1 MKVLITSPSLNE
13 QDNVSGISTMISN
26 IIEGP
31 GPDYVHFT
39 AGRKD
44 NGKFDLDWL
53 ITQAKLPFEFRKA
66 VADADPDVVHINT
79 AFEPRA
85 IVRDL
90 VLAKS
95 AGKRPIL
102 LHVHG
107 GRFVMQDY
115 PNKVLALLA
124 DQLLRSAARVVTLSE
139 VEAESILKRS
149 PGVRVAVLP
158 NAVPATRFAATDRA
172 WGEKTIVYLGRMD
185 EAKGLND
192 MVESCR
198 MLVTQGFKFRF
209 DCYGSG
215 PDQESFVRAMT
226 GVLGDKFRFGGVV
239 AGSEK
244 VAALHRA
251 DIFLMPSKF
260 EGLPL
265 SLLEAMAAGCVPA
278 VSDRGAIPS
287 VIDDGRN
294 GFLVE
299 PGDLTQI
306 VGKLKF
312 LLSEGEPGWNDLR
325 ENARRTIVDGFDFPQ
340 YSKRLQDLYAE
351 IGHAQQVFSRPEK
364 ND

>member
-26 IIEGP
+26 IIESRGCE
-31 GPDYVHFT
+31 YVHFT

-44 NGKFDLDWL
+44 NGKFDHAWVM
-53 ITQAKLPFEFRKA
+53 TQAKLPFEFRKA
-66 VADADPDVVHINT
+66 ISQADPDVVHINT
-79 AFEPRA
+79 AFEPRS
-85 IVRDL
+85 IVRDF
-90 VLAKS
+90 VLSKA

-107 GRFVMQDY
+107 GRFVMQEFE
-115 PNKVLALLA
+115 NKFLGSLA
-124 DQLLRSAARVVTLSE
+124 DKLLRSASRVVTLSD

-149 PGVRVAVLP
+149 PGLPITVLP
-158 NAVPATRFAATDRA
+158 NAVPAATYSASDRA
-172 WGEKTIVYLGRMD
+172 WGEKTIVYLGRLH
-185 EAKGLND
+185 ESKGLSD
-192 MVESCR
+192 IVESSR
-198 MLVTQGFKFRF
+198 MLIAQGFKFRF

-215 PDQESFVRAMT
+215 PDEESFVRSMT
-226 GVLGDKFRFGGVV
+226 DVLGDKFSFGGVV
-239 AGSEK
+239 AGAEK
-244 VAALHRA
+244 VAALHRS
-251 DIFLMPSKF
+251 DVFLMPSKF

-265 SLLEAMAAGCVPA
+265 SLLEAMASGCVPV

-299 PGDLTQI
+299 PGNLTQI

-325 ENARRTIVDGFDFPQ
+325 EHARRTVQDGFDLAQ
-340 YSKRLQDLYAE
+340 YSKKLQTIYSE
-351 IGHAQQVFSRPEK
+351 ICESSRRPTTSG
-364 ND
+364 NA